1 MDNFDLKKYL
11 AEGKLLKEAQGN
23 PKAIILA
30 GAPGA
35 GKGSILGDLDLS
47 GLKVFNLDDTILAL
61 SKVEKFSLNQKDTD
75 FENRSAF
82 MKAMAVAT
90 KKLKGE
96 QIPTAIANKDSFIL
110 DGTAASVKQTQ
121 LLSDQLKEAGYSVMM
136 LYVYTHLETSLKRN
150 ERRFEKS
157 GGEDRSLM
165 PGAVYRTWIDVAKNF
180 ETYQNMFGNNF
191 ISVANTGKDET
202 MNDVEAILKKYIRPF
217 DVKDGKPKTDKEI
230 ARSKD
235 NAAALNA
242 EMQDFLN
249 SDKVQNII
257 DSSVSKEEA
266 QSKITSFING

>member
-1 MDNFDLKKYL
+1 MISLTR
-11 AEGKLLKEAQGN
+11 LLKEVQGN

-61 SKVEKFSLNQKDTD
+61 AKVEKFSLNQKDTD
-75 FENRSAF
+75 AENRSAF
-82 MKAMAVAT
+82 MKAMAAAT

-110 DGTAASVKQTQ
+110 DGTAASSKQTK
-121 LLSDQLKEAGYSVMM
+121 LLVDQLKEAGYDIMM

-165 PGAVYRTWIDVAKNF
+165 PSAVYRTWIDVAKNF
-180 ETYQNMFGNNF
+180 ETYQQMFGNNF
-191 ISVANTGKDET
+191 VSVANTGDDET
-202 MNDVEAILKKYIRPF
+202 MKDVEKILKTYIEPF
-217 DVKDGKPKTDKEI
+217 KPSDAKPKTDKEE
-230 ARSKD
+230 ARSKA
-235 NAAALNA
+235 NAEKLNA
-242 EMQDFLN
+242 EIQDFLN
-249 SDKVQNII
+249 SDKVKNII
-257 DSSVSKEEA
+257 DNSVSKEEA